1 MQQYFIPQDQLT
13 TTVTITDKDSFKHM
27 FTVMRL
33 KADDEVTLV
42 AQDGQKGRYCVTNP
56 EEGQLDLLEPLD
68 QNNELPVAVTIA
80 CGFSKG
86 DKLDLIS
93 QKATELGASAIWGFP
108 GDWSVVKWDSKK
120 LAKRQDKFS
129 KIALGAAQQSKRN
142 QVPQVRLFD
151 QKKDFLS
158 SLSDFDQVLVAYEE
172 SAKEGESSQLA
183 QTLEQVQAG
192 QQILLIFGP
201 EGGLSPKEIQ
211 AFQDQGAK
219 LIGLGPRIL
228 RAETAPLYALS
239 AISYALE
246 LHEN

>member
-1 MQQYFIPQDQLT
+1 MQQYFITDSELT
-13 TTVTITDKDSFKHM
+13 PAVTIHDKDTFKHM

-33 KADDEVTLV
+33 KQDDQVVLV
-42 AQDGQKGRYCVTNP
+42 AQDGQKGRYRVSNP
-56 EEGQLDLLEPLD
+56 ESGQLELLEILD
-68 QNNELPVAVTIA
+68 QNNELPVSVTIA

-108 GDWSVVKWDSKK
+108 GDWSVVKWDAKK
-120 LAKRQDKFS
+120 LAKRQEKFA

-142 QVPQVRLFD
+142 RVPEVRLFE
-151 QKKDFLS
+151 QKKDLLS
-158 SLSDFDQVLVAYEE
+158 SLTDFDQVLVAYEE
-172 SAKEGESSQLA
+172 SAKAGERSKLA
-183 QTLEQVQAG
+183 QAIDQVQTG
-192 QQILLIFGP
+192 QRILIIFGP

-211 AFQDQGAK
+211 AFQEHGAK
-219 LIGLGPRIL
+219 LLGLGPRIL

-246 LHEN
+246 LQG